1 MGKKQCAFEGCKAL
15 EFRTTEYCLRH
26 KGGLSDKRKPNIT
39 GDSLNRLEG
48 KAGIEVLL
56 FFIGIIISLFGYSL
70 LQVEPVS
77 GWFEALINPIVQ
89 ICGLI
94 SIVVGVLFILSPI
107 FAKYGYRIDKLSTSE
122 VSFSEVSFDPSTGM
136 YYLPV
141 EKELSEDKQAS
152 EE

>member
-1 MGKKQCAFEGCKAL
+1 MGEKQCAFEGCKAL
-15 EFRTTEYCLRH
+15 EFKTTEYCLRH

-39 GDSLNRLEG
+39 GDSLNELEG

-70 LQVEPVS
+70 LLVEPVS

-107 FAKYGYRIDKLSTSE
+107 FAKYGYRIDNSSTSE
-122 VSFSEVSFDPSTGM
+122 LSFDPSTGM
-136 YYLPV
+136 YYYLPTD
-141 EKELSEDKQAS
+141 KELSEEQQTS

>member
-39 GDSLNRLEG
+39 GDSLNELEG
-48 KAGIEVLL
+48 KAGNEVLL

-77 GWFEALINPIVQ
+77 HWFEDLFNPIVQ

-122 VSFSEVSFDPSTGM
+122 VSFDPSTGM

-141 EKELSEDKQAS
+141 EKELSKDKQAS